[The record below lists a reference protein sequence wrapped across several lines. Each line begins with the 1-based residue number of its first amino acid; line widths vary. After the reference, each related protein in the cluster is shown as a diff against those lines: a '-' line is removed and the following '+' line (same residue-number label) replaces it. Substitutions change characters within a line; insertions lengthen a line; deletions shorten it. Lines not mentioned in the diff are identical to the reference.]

1 MPIVGVAVDHGFF
14 DRCQLRRAVPAR
26 ALALERLAELRVVD
40 VDAERMINRVGR
52 INPNEEPITLPLD
65 FGPDIEWRRNAP
77 GEEKKAG

>member
-1 MPIVGVAVDHGFF
+1 
-14 DRCQLRRAVPAR
+14 
-26 ALALERLAELRVVD
+26 
-40 VDAERMINRVGR
+40 MINRVGR